1 MDNNSDETLSQIK
14 ELNEKKNKLE
24 KKNIEYEKIII
35 DNKNEVKQIEIKLW
49 KMCKHNWV
57 IDPAC
62 SDDDLCKR
70 YCSICN
76 IRNCYIF

>member
-1 MDNNSDETLSQIK
+1 MDNNSDDILSQIK
-14 ELNEKKNKLE
+14 QLNDKKDILE
-24 KKNIEYEKIII
+24 KKNIECKEIITN
-35 DNKNEVKQIEIKLW
+35 NKDEIKQIEIKLW
-49 KMCKHNWV
+49 NMCKHNWV

>member
-35 DNKNEVKQIEIKLW
+35 DNKNEVKQIEIRLW
-49 KMCKHNWV
+49 NICKHNWV